1 MHHQNPVVPPE
12 SDVHPQNPVCTYSV
26 IYAPQSFNEFM
37 ALLQANAVQGDC
49 EKVYS
54 NGDQCN
60 GATVESFHCWPTLPP
75 VANLTMEGNGS
86 FTKSSVKLIEW
97 CFS

>member
-26 IYAPQSFNEFM
+26 IYAPRSFNEFM

-60 GATVESFHCWPTLPP
+60 GGTVESNIKSMFERNSAKTQNSL
-75 VANLTMEGNGS
+75 LT
-86 FTKSSVKLIEW
+86 
-97 CFS
+97 